1 MLSTLLLSSSFLFA
15 PTALAIPQDPPTEG
29 AEVDAEMEKVK
40 AGEAAAQIKEALKG
54 KEEIVMVATID
65 NLGQVKSKLVTKEVS
80 KALKIKKE
88 AVQIS
93 AIMALRFNEDP
104 TALGY
109 LLKVR
114 KEKSIQENVKTA
126 VEYAYALGQK
136 GDPKA
141 IPALQDDLVG
151 TSKTPKEVLNA
162 KVLALGHIRHK
173 DSVEAIL
180 DYAKTTP
187 GGGRRGAKNKK
198 VSREMRGALSVLTG
212 TDQGDS
218 LSAWT
223 DWWYD
228 HRSKFK
234 MSAVAGELDDERQ
247 QRSWTKLWMT
257 PAEKEGAA
265 KEAEDEKATRKE
277 KRKKGADSDSSSDSS
292 SDSDDDF

>member
-1 MLSTLLLSSSFLFA
+1 MLSTLLLSSPFLFT
-15 PTALAIPQDPPTEG
+15 PTAFAIPQDPPAEE

-65 NLGQVKSKLVTKEVS
+65 NLGQIKSKLVTKEVS

-93 AIMALRFNEDP
+93 AIKALRFNEDP

-114 KEKSIQENVKTA
+114 KEKSIQDNVQTA

-136 GDPKA
+136 GDKKA
-141 IPALQDDLVG
+141 ISALQDNLVG

-180 DYAKTTP
+180 DYAKTTI
-187 GGGRRGAKNKK
+187 GRGRRGAVKQK
-198 VSREMRGALSVLTG
+198 VSREVRGSLSILTG

-218 LSAWT
+218 LAAWE

-234 MSAVAGELDDERQ
+234 MSTVEGELDNERQ
-247 QRSWTKLWMT
+247 QRAWTKLWMT
-257 PAEKEGAA
+257 PAEKEEAA
-265 KEAEDEKATRKE
+265 EKAEGEKKKRKE
-277 KRKKGADSDSSSDSS
+277 KREKGADAESS
-292 SDSDDDF
+292 SDSDEDF